1 MRSITILFATAI
13 FSTVCQATWNPSE
26 AEVALSAKEDARDI
40 ALFKLMTQSNDEIK
54 LSAKE
59 DARDLAL
66 YKLLAK

>member
-1 MRSITILFATAI
+1 MKSIIILTMAIFATACVAAW
-13 FSTVCQATWNPSE
+13 TPSADE
-26 AEVALSAKEDARDI
+26 IKLSAKEDARDL
-40 ALFKLMTQSNDEIK
+40 ALYKLLAPSADEIK